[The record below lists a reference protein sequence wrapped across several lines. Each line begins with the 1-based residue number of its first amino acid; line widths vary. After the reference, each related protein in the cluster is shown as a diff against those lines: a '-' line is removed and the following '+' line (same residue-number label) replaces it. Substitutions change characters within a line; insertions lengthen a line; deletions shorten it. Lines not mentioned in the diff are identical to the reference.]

1 MLEKKE
7 NEETTTQE
15 KATANQQETVQ
26 TMANANEETA
36 GQKQGTTWLMTRK
49 SVTVAALLALILVIA
64 GVMMV
69 FSSNNVGQRKV
80 TSEGKASAIG
90 ENTEKAGEATGEGE
104 NTVGGMD
111 YYDNTVVEESTTE
124 DGKKKFTITNKYKGP
139 IISAEKEVKTATE
152 LGYVLEGEEIEYTII
167 AKNDGGVAK
176 DVVIKDPIVDG
187 LEFVEGSIKVNGES
201 TYTLGTETV
210 DLSQKTADD
219 LTAGITVN
227 VPAKVG
233 EVAGVTKL
241 SFKAKIKALEGQ
253 DLENLQKTIINVAQ
267 VDDEKPE
274 IPVTV
279 KKADVKSAKTATI
292 KKAAVTRAG
301 EEASKT
307 TVEKD
312 DEITYSINITND
324 GEAKAEVNVQDN
336 APAGTTYIDG
346 TAKIVNKDGSET
358 ALDMAE
364 LIAGKTIEVDAHDE
378 KKVVFTVR
386 VNDIDNDTIIKNIAT
401 VNEDKPEIE
410 HKYIEP
416 VIDVAKVV
424 TKEDGN
430 EIKDPNYVL
439 EGQTIKYRITV
450 TNSGSKETD
459 AVVTDTIPTEL
470 TFVEGSVIIDS
481 EAAANITAADLATG
495 ITVNVPA
502 KGKNEEGTEVAGQT
516 IVEFKVTVDELAE
529 GILTK
534 TLKNVAVVTEN
545 DKTHEDE
552 VDVTVNKPDLH
563 VTKSVNPGEGTKVKA
578 GDEITYTI
586 LLDNSKGTA
595 PTTAKV
601 KDSAPKGTSFK
612 GVVSIKKEDIEETT
626 KTEAQLAEG
635 FDVELAAFESKTV
648 VFTVTVGN
656 KADATEEEKVKDGEM
671 ISNTAEVNGTPTNT
685 TENHYIEPIITSKK
699 EVTTENGL
707 GYVVKNEKVSYTITA
722 ENAGGLAKEITIK
735 DTISEKLTLLTET
748 IVVRVNGTEVDVA
761 KDIENGIVVTVPEK
775 VGETNG
781 IVTVTF
787 DTTVKED
794 ASGEITNVAIVDG
807 TDTPVDENLPI
818 LTFNKKAEITRT
830 TQASQT
836 IADGSV
842 TTNDEIKY
850 TIKVTNSGEET
861 ANSITVKD
869 RVPEGTRLKENSVS
883 DNGNIVDNKDIT
895 WTITNLEPGQSKE
908 VNFTVIVN
916 YSEKDGTIRNTAY
929 VADEPTNTPETP
941 YEKPTGRV
949 DDTMTKT
956 GTEQITKEDAEVTYN
971 VNYTTKVN
979 DYVGDAEITVV
990 DTLPYAIDETKSDLA
1005 GGRYDAETRTITW
1018 TNTVAGI
1025 DTYTNGE
1032 KTITVE
1038 KTIKVVFVNM
1048 DYSKTTFTNK
1058 VVGKTTLKYLDDE
1071 EPVTHPEKE
1080 ATAETTTDFRAS
1092 VEVEKQWNHTN
1103 NIYGNPES
1111 VTIELLANGVKVQ
1124 EATLTMANKVG
1135 EDENT
1140 WAYTFTNLLKYD
1152 ENGDRITYTVRE
1164 K

>member
-7 NEETTTQE
+7 NSETTR
-15 KATANQQETVQ
+15 
-26 TMANANEETA
+26 
-36 GQKQGTTWLMTRK
+36 LMTK
-49 SVTVAALLALILVIA
+49 KNITLVALLSLILVIA

-69 FSSNNVGQRKV
+69 FSSNNIGNQEGGKV
-80 TSEGKASAIG
+80 TSGKVSAIE
-90 ENTEKAGEATGEGE
+90 ENAEQAGEDKER
-104 NTVGGMD
+104 VGGLD
-111 YYDNTVVEESTTE
+111 YYNNTVVEETTTE

-152 LGYVLEGEEIEYTII
+152 LGYVVEGEEIEYTII

-336 APAGTTYIDG
+336 APEGTTYIDG

-358 ALDMAE
+358 ALDIAE

-378 KKVVFTVR
+378 KKIMFTVK
-386 VNDIDNDTIIKNIAT
+386 VNDIDNDTIIKNVAT
-401 VNEDKPEIE
+401 VGKDKPEIE

-416 VIDVAKVV
+416 VIDVTKTV

-439 EGQTIKYRITV
+439 EGQTIVYRITV
-450 TNSGSKETD
+450 TNTGSKETD
-459 AVVTDTIPTEL
+459 AVVTDTIPEGL
-470 TFVEGSVIIDS
+470 SIVPGSVIIAS
-481 EAAANITAADLATG
+481 EETTYTSADLAAG

-612 GVVSIKKEDIEETT
+612 GVVSIKKEDVEETT

>member
-7 NEETTTQE
+7 NEETITQE

-80 TSEGKASAIG
+80 TSGKVSAIE
-90 ENTEKAGEATGEGE
+90 ENAEQAGEDKER
-104 NTVGGMD
+104 VGGLD
-111 YYDNTVVEESTTE
+111 YYNNTVVEETTTE

-152 LGYVLEGEEIEYTII
+152 LGYVVEGEEIEYTII

-187 LEFVEGSIKVNGES
+187 LEFVPGSIKVNGSS
-201 TYTLGTETV
+201 TYGDIDMSAKTEA
-210 DLSQKTADD
+210 DLA
-219 LTAGITVN
+219 AGITVN
-227 VPAKVG
+227 VPAKAGDVT
-233 EVAGVTKL
+233 GVTKL
-241 SFKAKIKALEGQ
+241 SFKATIKNLVGQ

-267 VDDEKPE
+267 VDDEEPK
-274 IPVTV
+274 IPVVV
-279 KKADVKSAKTATI
+279 KKSDVKAGKTATI
-292 KKAAVTRAG
+292 KKAVAAKAG
-301 EEASKT
+301 EEPSKV

-312 DEITYSINITND
+312 DEITYIITVTND

-336 APAGTTYIDG
+336 APEGTTYIEG

-358 ALDMAE
+358 ALDIAE

-378 KKVVFTVR
+378 KKIMFTVK
-386 VNDIDNDTIIKNIAT
+386 VNDIDNDTIIKNVAT
-401 VNEDKPEIE
+401 VGKDKPEIE

-416 VIDVAKVV
+416 VIDVTKTV

-439 EGQTIKYRITV
+439 EGQTIVYRITV
-450 TNSGSKETD
+450 TNTGSKETD
-459 AVVTDTIPTEL
+459 AVVTDTIPEGL
-470 TFVEGSVIIDS
+470 SIVPGSVIIAS
-481 EAAANITAADLATG
+481 EETTYTSADLAAG

-612 GVVSIKKEDIEETT
+612 GVVSIKKEDVEETT
-626 KTEAQLAEG
+626 KTEVQLAEG

-656 KADATEEEKVKDGEM
+656 KADATEEKVKDGEM

-979 DYVGDAEITVV
+979 DYVGDAEVTVV

-1140 WAYTFTNLLKYD
+1140 WSYTFTNLEKYD
-1152 ENGDRITYTVRE
+1152 AEGNRITYTVRE

>member
-7 NEETTTQE
+7 NSETTR
-15 KATANQQETVQ
+15 
-26 TMANANEETA
+26 
-36 GQKQGTTWLMTRK
+36 LMTK
-49 SVTVAALLALILVIA
+49 KNITLVALLSLILVIA

-69 FSSNNVGQRKV
+69 FSSNNMGNQEGGKV
-80 TSEGKASAIG
+80 TSGKVSAIE
-90 ENTEKAGEATGEGE
+90 ENAEQAGEDKER
-104 NTVGGMD
+104 VGGLD
-111 YYDNTVVEESTTE
+111 YYNNTVVEETTTE

-152 LGYVLEGEEIEYTII
+152 LGYVVEGEEIEYTII

-187 LEFVEGSIKVNGES
+187 LEFVPGSIKVNGSS
-201 TYTLGTETV
+201 TYGDIDMSAKTEA
-210 DLSQKTADD
+210 DLEAV
-219 LTAGITVN
+219 ITVN
-227 VPAKVG
+227 LPENAVYLTVL
-233 EVAGVTKL
+233 TKL
-241 SFKAKIKALEGQ
+241 SFKATIKNLVGQ

-267 VDDEKPE
+267 VDDEEPK
-274 IPVTV
+274 IPVVV
-279 KKADVKSAKTATI
+279 KKSDVKAGKTATI
-292 KKAAVTRAG
+292 KKAVAAKAG
-301 EEASKT
+301 EEPSKT

-312 DEITYSINITND
+312 DEITYIITVTND

-336 APAGTTYIDG
+336 APEGTTYIDG

-358 ALDMAE
+358 ALDIAE

-378 KKVVFTVR
+378 KKIMFTVK
-386 VNDIDNDTIIKNIAT
+386 VNDIDNDTIIKNVAT
-401 VNEDKPEIE
+401 VGKDKPEIE

-416 VIDVAKVV
+416 VIDVTKTV

-439 EGQTIKYRITV
+439 EGQTILYRITV
-450 TNSGSKETD
+450 TNAGSKETD
-459 AVVTDTIPTEL
+459 AVVTDTIPEGL
-470 TFVEGSVIIDS
+470 SIVPGSVIIAS
-481 EAAANITAADLATG
+481 EETTYTSADLAAG

-612 GVVSIKKEDIEETT
+612 GVVSIKKEDVEETT

-1124 EATLTMANKVG
+1124 EATLTMDNKVG

>member
-1 MLEKKE
+1 M
-7 NEETTTQE
+7 
-15 KATANQQETVQ
+15 
-26 TMANANEETA
+26 
-36 GQKQGTTWLMTRK
+36 
-49 SVTVAALLALILVIA
+49 
-64 GVMMV
+64 
-69 FSSNNVGQRKV
+69 F
-80 TSEGKASAIG
+80 
-90 ENTEKAGEATGEGE
+90 
-104 NTVGGMD
+104 
-111 YYDNTVVEESTTE
+111 
-124 DGKKKFTITNKYKGP
+124 
-139 IISAEKEVKTATE
+139 
-152 LGYVLEGEEIEYTII
+152 
-167 AKNDGGVAK
+167 
-176 DVVIKDPIVDG
+176 
-187 LEFVEGSIKVNGES
+187 
-201 TYTLGTETV
+201 
-210 DLSQKTADD
+210 
-219 LTAGITVN
+219 
-227 VPAKVG
+227 
-233 EVAGVTKL
+233 
-241 SFKAKIKALEGQ
+241 
-253 DLENLQKTIINVAQ
+253 
-267 VDDEKPE
+267 
-274 IPVTV
+274 TV
-279 KKADVKSAKTATI
+279 K
-292 KKAAVTRAG
+292 
-301 EEASKT
+301 
-307 TVEKD
+307 
-312 DEITYSINITND
+312 
-324 GEAKAEVNVQDN
+324 
-336 APAGTTYIDG
+336 
-346 TAKIVNKDGSET
+346 
-358 ALDMAE
+358 
-364 LIAGKTIEVDAHDE
+364 
-378 KKVVFTVR
+378 
-386 VNDIDNDTIIKNIAT
+386 VNDIDNDTIIKNVAT
-401 VNEDKPEIE
+401 VGKDKPEIE

-416 VIDVAKVV
+416 VIDVTKTV

-439 EGQTIKYRITV
+439 EGQTIVYRITV
-450 TNSGSKETD
+450 TNAGSKETD
-459 AVVTDTIPTEL
+459 AVVTDTIPEGL
-470 TFVEGSVIIDS
+470 SIVPGSVIIAS
-481 EAAANITAADLATG
+481 EETTYTSADLASG

-563 VTKSVNPGEGTKVKA
+563 VTKSVNPGEGTKVKV

-612 GVVSIKKEDIEETT
+612 GVVSIKKEDVEETT

>member
-1 MLEKKE
+1 
-7 NEETTTQE
+7 
-15 KATANQQETVQ
+15 
-26 TMANANEETA
+26 
-36 GQKQGTTWLMTRK
+36 
-49 SVTVAALLALILVIA
+49 
-64 GVMMV
+64 
-69 FSSNNVGQRKV
+69 
-80 TSEGKASAIG
+80 
-90 ENTEKAGEATGEGE
+90 
-104 NTVGGMD
+104 
-111 YYDNTVVEESTTE
+111 
-124 DGKKKFTITNKYKGP
+124 
-139 IISAEKEVKTATE
+139 
-152 LGYVLEGEEIEYTII
+152 
-167 AKNDGGVAK
+167 
-176 DVVIKDPIVDG
+176 
-187 LEFVEGSIKVNGES
+187 
-201 TYTLGTETV
+201 
-210 DLSQKTADD
+210 
-219 LTAGITVN
+219 
-227 VPAKVG
+227 
-233 EVAGVTKL
+233 
-241 SFKAKIKALEGQ
+241 
-253 DLENLQKTIINVAQ
+253 
-267 VDDEKPE
+267 
-274 IPVTV
+274 
-279 KKADVKSAKTATI
+279 
-292 KKAAVTRAG
+292 
-301 EEASKT
+301 
-307 TVEKD
+307 
-312 DEITYSINITND
+312 
-324 GEAKAEVNVQDN
+324 
-336 APAGTTYIDG
+336 
-346 TAKIVNKDGSET
+346 
-358 ALDMAE
+358 
-364 LIAGKTIEVDAHDE
+364 
-378 KKVVFTVR
+378 
-386 VNDIDNDTIIKNIAT
+386 
-401 VNEDKPEIE
+401 
-410 HKYIEP
+410 
-416 VIDVAKVV
+416 
-424 TKEDGN
+424 
-430 EIKDPNYVL
+430 
-439 EGQTIKYRITV
+439 
-450 TNSGSKETD
+450 
-459 AVVTDTIPTEL
+459 
-470 TFVEGSVIIDS
+470 
-481 EAAANITAADLATG
+481 
-495 ITVNVPA
+495 
-502 KGKNEEGTEVAGQT
+502 
-516 IVEFKVTVDELAE
+516 
-529 GILTK
+529 
-534 TLKNVAVVTEN
+534 
-545 DKTHEDE
+545 
-552 VDVTVNKPDLH
+552 
-563 VTKSVNPGEGTKVKA
+563 
-578 GDEITYTI
+578 
-586 LLDNSKGTA
+586 
-595 PTTAKV
+595 
-601 KDSAPKGTSFK
+601 
-612 GVVSIKKEDIEETT
+612 
-626 KTEAQLAEG
+626 
-635 FDVELAAFESKTV
+635 
-648 VFTVTVGN
+648 
-656 KADATEEEKVKDGEM
+656 M

-1124 EATLTMANKVG
+1124 EATLTMANK
-1135 EDENT
+1135 E
-1140 WAYTFTNLLKYD
+1140 
-1152 ENGDRITYTVRE
+1152 VRR
-1164 K
+1164 